1 MLGAVSCLSIY
12 NMIGVDYSKHVRVYV
27 DLHAMTAVPSKCAG
41 LYKKNPPRFVCTSM
55 LLRKKLSKRVP

>member
-41 LYKKNPPRFVCTSM
+41 LYKKIHHVSCVLVCYYE
-55 LLRKKLSKRVP
+55 KK